1 MSSRNSYSQHSERVA
16 GFSGT
21 CTGAGSAG
29 DNIPYAG
36 VMYLLVSE
44 GTDLAGADLRHGD
57 GLSIKGS
64 KLNLVAVTAFIDVN
78 NRPYIAH
85 RQSMLR
91 QIGG

>member
-1 MSSRNSYSQHSERVA
+1 VD
-16 GFSGT
+16 FSGT
-21 CTGAGSAG
+21 GPGAGSAG

-64 KLNLVAVTAFIDVN
+64 KLDLVTATSLIDVN
-78 NRPYIAH
+78 NRPNIAH